1 MVDSSFGHRNQ
12 RLWFCVLWFEEE
24 EERRGERCL
33 VHQNEKRPHQVQ
45 HPSNLLTPFLF
56 VPVLNPNP
64 PNFFSLFVSREKKK
78 KNHIKISALTN
89 LLIIKKKKKKKLI
102 QDDFFKS
109 VKFYVA
115 GCKLVLLFGFFFL
128 KFNLLKV
135 KYSQWYCNVNVINFI
150 CYPFKVCVKENW
162 WIWLKSVVEFMIYC
176 WEILGLTKL
185 WLIDFG
191 VLNWEVEK
199 KPRTS
204 KRKAAAPSSESVKS
218 SSVRSGTQS
227 NSPPKILFLIFPS
240 SCLFP

>member
-1 MVDSSFGHRNQ
+1 MISLNPLNFTLLGVS
-12 RLWFCVLWFEEE
+12 WFC
-24 EERRGERCL
+24 CL
-33 VHQNEKRPHQVQ
+33 V
-45 HPSNLLTPFLF
+45 FL
-56 VPVLNPNP
+56 
-64 PNFFSLFVSREKKK
+64 
-78 KNHIKISALTN
+78 
-89 LLIIKKKKKKKLI
+89 
-102 QDDFFKS
+102 
-109 VKFYVA
+109 
-115 GCKLVLLFGFFFL
+115 FL

-204 KRKAAAPSSESVKS
+204 KRKAAPPSSESVKS

-227 NSPPKILFLIFPS
+227 NPPPKFSSWFFPPPV
-240 SCLFP
+240 CFPRKRRKIIPIKKHRL